1 MCSTTKH
8 MYAHTHVFP
17 SLSLHSLQCGGC
29 PALSLYSLQCWGMSL
44 GYSVIYTLHKWAKIM
59 ENSKIRIKTNA
70 SKREFQVSGPVYFSC
85 PSSTTC
91 QTDSQRAPWQNF
103 WNSDRVK
110 ILFPFV
116 LFNLPNKSDDDNE
129 PEENFLP
136 LRDDKTSPP
145 KDEPEKE
152 AKQEGQ
158 TNRQEDMPT
167 DRQEDRQEDRQRD
180 SQACLETFC
189 SFSPAILGFRERT
202 AGWFYRLL
210 SALRRATPLGTRCQD
225 AATPSPTAPGT
236 INLICS

>member
-1 MCSTTKH
+1 MSP
-8 MYAHTHVFP
+8 FL
-17 SLSLHSLQCGGC
+17 SLFLHSLQCGGC
-29 PALSLYSLQCWGMSL
+29 PALPLYSLQCWGMSL

-70 SKREFQVSGPVYFSC
+70 SKREFQVSGPAYFSC

-158 TNRQEDMPT
+158 TGGHA
-167 DRQEDRQEDRQRD
+167 DRQAGRQAGGQTERQSCSPWNLLQLLPRHFGV
-180 SQACLETFC
+180 SRTYCGLILPFTFGLASGNSFGRPLPRRCYSISNC
-189 SFSPAILGFRERT
+189 SWHNKPN
-202 AGWFYRLL
+202 LL
-210 SALRRATPLGTRCQD
+210 IMGK
-225 AATPSPTAPGT
+225 
-236 INLICS
+236 